1 MRKLLLLLSIAALA
15 AVGCQRAAEQP
26 STTTG
31 STAPVASGHKT
42 TIVYIPKQSGNTYF
56 NEVIKGLQEAADKAG
71 CDFTTNAPATGEA
84 TSQLPII
91 KDQIQ
96 RHVDAIVISP
106 NSPDALNVA
115 LDEAKKAGI
124 TVITVDADLVGN
136 ETHREVGVLSA
147 SAKTIGEGQVEC
159 LGKQID
165 YEGDFAILSATR
177 DTPNQN
183 AWIAEMKT
191 ALQQPKYA
199 KMKLVDIVYGDD
211 DAQKSATEFEALL
224 SKYPNLRG
232 VIAPTSVGL
241 AAAAQSL
248 QTAGVY
254 PGGPNAKG
262 KGLVLTGLSTPDQL
276 RKFVQTGVIGSFQ
289 LWSPADMGAAACN
302 LVLGIKEGKVK
313 PGEGTEFDDPK
324 LGKLKF
330 EKNNVVYAAPL
341 LTFDKSNIDQYKF

>member
-1 MRKLLLLLSIAALA
+1 MLLLSLAAIA
-15 AVGCQRAAEQP
+15 AVGCQRASESP
-26 STTTG
+26 SGSTTTTG
-31 STAPVASGHKT
+31 TSPSGTKT
-42 TIVYIPKQSGNTYF
+42 TIVFIPKQSGNTYF
-56 NEVIKGLQEAADKAG
+56 NEVEKGLKEASDTAG
-71 CDFTTNAPATGEA
+71 CDFTTNAPPTGDP

-124 TVITVDADLVGN
+124 VVLTVDADLVGN
-136 ETHREVGVLSA
+136 ETHRDVGVLSA
-147 SAKTIGEGQVEC
+147 SAKSVGEGQIEC

-177 DTPNQN
+177 DSPNQN

-191 ALQQPKYA
+191 TLANPKYA

-224 SKYPNLRG
+224 AKNPNLRG

-248 QTAGVY
+248 ETAGVY
-254 PGGPNAKG
+254 PGGPKAKG

-276 RKFVQTGVIGSFQ
+276 HKFVTNGVIGSFQ
-289 LWSPADMGAAACN
+289 LWKPADMGSAAC
-302 LVLGIKEGKVK
+302 GIVMAIKSGKLKPAEGA
-313 PGEGTEFDDPK
+313 EYDDPK

-341 LTFDKSNIDQYKF
+341 ITFDKSNIDQFKF